1 MASCNMCRDG
11 LTALKN
17 PCPNGCQPDRPQA
30 ELNGLKLK
38 WPDGTPVL
46 AGELLDDAVY
56 NVLEDGTV
64 ECDEA
69 ATQRAAELKQLL
81 IEMEAQ
87 HNAEIQ
93 RLAAIEPATETQRE
107 MIQKNIWA
115 NQLCYRLDI
124 VRETWLAEIGDIPPN
139 AICELLFTAGAEL
152 ARKGLTA
159 IVHHY
164 PREVATSVFR
174 QMMQKMAASMVADGL
189 IDMPAGPPQ
198 PVSTGLLDAK
208 GRPIVRRH

>member
-1 MASCNMCRDG
+1 METN
-11 LTALKN
+11 
-17 PCPNGCQPDRPQA
+17 DRPQA

-38 WPDGTPVL
+38 WPDGRPVL
-46 AGELLDDAVY
+46 VGELLDDAVY
-56 NVLEDGTV
+56 NVREDGTV
-64 ECDEA
+64 LSDEA
-69 ATQRAAELKQLL
+69 ATERAAALKQLL

-93 RLAAIEPATETQRE
+93 RLAAIQPATETQRE

-115 NQLCYRLDI
+115 SQLCYRLDI

-139 AICELLFTAGAEL
+139 VICELLFTAGSEL
-152 ARKGLTA
+152 VRKGLTA